1 MRLSAIRAHLNH
13 KVYSILDEGCRERRS
28 ALSDSTNVKSSFMPS
43 SLYAETLKTVI
54 PGRTALILAQ
64 AATESNSTASA
75 RSGLRALEVL
85 LLMLLLKPESCS
97 PIPPE

>member
-13 KVYSILDEGCRERRS
+13 KVYSILDEGCRVRRS

-75 RSGLRALEVL
+75 RSGLRGLGD
-85 LLMLLLKPESCS
+85 S
-97 PIPPE
+97 PAHLVSSEA

>member
-1 MRLSAIRAHLNH
+1 M
-13 KVYSILDEGCRERRS
+13 RRS

-75 RSGLRALEVL
+75 RSGL
-85 LLMLLLKPESCS
+85 KGFGGS
-97 PIPPE
+97 PAHVVAEA